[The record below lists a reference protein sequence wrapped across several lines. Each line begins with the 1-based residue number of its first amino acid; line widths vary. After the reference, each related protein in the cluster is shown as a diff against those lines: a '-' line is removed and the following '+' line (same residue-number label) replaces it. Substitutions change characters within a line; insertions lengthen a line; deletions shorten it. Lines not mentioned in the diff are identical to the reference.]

1 MNYVSK
7 LLCSNLVL
15 YGFRPS
21 RVNFSEKIGY
31 EPGDVFYF
39 AEFGD
44 LISLII
50 QLRDIFLA

>member
-1 MNYVSK
+1 MY
-7 LLCSNLVL
+7 LGSNLVL

-31 EPGDVFYF
+31 EPGDIFYF

-44 LISLII
+44 LMPFII

>member
-1 MNYVSK
+1 MTD
-7 LLCSNLVL
+7 CEGGSNLVL
-15 YGFRPS
+15 YGFRPW

-31 EPGDVFYF
+31 EPGDIFYF

-44 LISLII
+44 LMPFII